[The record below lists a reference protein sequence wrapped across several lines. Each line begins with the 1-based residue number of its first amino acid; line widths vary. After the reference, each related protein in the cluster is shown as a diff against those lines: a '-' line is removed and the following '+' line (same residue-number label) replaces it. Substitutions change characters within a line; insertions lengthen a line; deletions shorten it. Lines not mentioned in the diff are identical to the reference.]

1 MIMRKIILSTAVL
14 IFNLVVN
21 AQSNTASNI
30 IEGGK
35 TLVEL
40 VRVLKAPAYQAA
52 QQNITEK
59 VDSCRLKN
67 LSDLSFKNSTDT
79 ALYITLTK
87 RNGSAYETNTLTMK
101 ILPKARE
108 YLYELRAGIYKYT
121 IEMDGEEEKR
131 VLYREGEMK
140 LSACENSFQE
150 IKF

>member
-1 MIMRKIILSTAVL
+1 MRKIILSTAIL
-14 IFNLVVN
+14 IFTLAVN
-21 AQSNTASNI
+21 GQNNTASNI

-40 VRVLKAPAYQAA
+40 VRVLKAPPYQGI
-52 QQNITEK
+52 QQIAIEK

-87 RNGSAYETNTLTMK
+87 RNGSAYEANSLTMK

-108 YLYELRAGIYKYT
+108 YLYELRAGVYKYK

-140 LSACENSFQE
+140 LSACENAFQE